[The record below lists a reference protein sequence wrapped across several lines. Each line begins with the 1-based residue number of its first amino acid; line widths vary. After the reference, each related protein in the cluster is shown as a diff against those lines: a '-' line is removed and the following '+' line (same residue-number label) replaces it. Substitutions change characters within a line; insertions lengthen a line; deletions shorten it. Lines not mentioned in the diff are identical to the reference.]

1 MSWPRQG
8 FQKTLEIPKFE
19 FFVLDFVGLG
29 LRMPREAWR
38 LPSPQ
43 MLHYVLIFPSP
54 PPVPS
59 RHLLVEEVA
68 LVRLS
73 EHCLIIFL
81 LGSLTTTTLGTCG

>member
-8 FQKTLEIPKFE
+8 FQKTLEVPKFE

-43 MLHYVLIFPSP
+43 MLQKFSADAKATKGV
-54 PPVPS
+54 
-59 RHLLVEEVA
+59 
-68 LVRLS
+68 
-73 EHCLIIFL
+73 
-81 LGSLTTTTLGTCG
+81 